1 MKFRTDK
8 DFGFM
13 HAEDAKELKNAVEII
28 DKALYVNGM
37 LSAPIDGVD
46 YYKVALLA
54 KDEDYLK
61 AVEILNEDGT
71 EQFLPKKDPSI
82 RYVIMSKF
90 KLFRYLREEYT
101 RQLLA
106 AAE

>member
-13 HAEDAKELKNAVEII
+13 HAEDTKELKNAVEII
-28 DKALYVNGM
+28 DKALYVNDM

-61 AVEILNEDGT
+61 AVEILNDFCK
-71 EQFLPKKDPSI
+71 QFLSKKKKSI
-82 RYVIMSKF
+82 FSLK
-90 KLFRYLREEYT
+90 
-101 RQLLA
+101 
-106 AAE
+106 

>member
-28 DKALYVNGM
+28 DKALYVNDM

-61 AVEILNEDGT
+61 AVEILNDFCK
-71 EQFLPKKDPSI
+71 QFLSKKKKSI
-82 RYVIMSKF
+82 FSLI
-90 KLFRYLREEYT
+90 
-101 RQLLA
+101 
-106 AAE
+106 

>member
-13 HAEDAKELKNAVEII
+13 HAEAAKELKNAVEII
-28 DKALYVNGM
+28 DKALYVNDM

-61 AVEILNEDGT
+61 AVEILNDFCK
-71 EQFLPKKDPSI
+71 QFLSKKKKSI
-82 RYVIMSKF
+82 FSLK
-90 KLFRYLREEYT
+90 
-101 RQLLA
+101 
-106 AAE
+106 

>member
-28 DKALYVNGM
+28 DKALYVNDM
-37 LSAPIDGVD
+37 LSAPVDGVD

-61 AVEILNEDGT
+61 AVEILNDFCK
-71 EQFLPKKDPSI
+71 QFLSKKKEKHI
-82 RYVIMSKF
+82 FF
-90 KLFRYLREEYT
+90 KMIIDKYFISLSRWT
-101 RQLLA
+101 GMIKW
-106 AAE
+106 